1 MLWIGTC
8 CHCITS
14 FRNRGIFRCFFHQL
28 PTAKIFLGDPGQLN
42 GGVLSHGG
50 YPVPMKSQSRRW
62 SRLETYGDWES
73 LIFFWKSPKWER
85 LLSYCCCIH
94 LTTMGPTWWYHKLVG
109 ADWNMAGLWLY
120 IYCIYIHIYIYIG
133 NNHIFQL
140 TFRIFGLWLS
150 IQ

>member
-1 MLWIGTC
+1 MLPLHHI
-8 CHCITS
+8 

-73 LIFFWKSPKWER
+73 LIFFWKSQNGRGYSAIAAVSIWPPWDQPGDIISW
-85 LLSYCCCIH
+85 LV
-94 LTTMGPTWWYHKLVG
+94 LTGTWLDYDFIYTV
-109 ADWNMAGLWLY
+109 Y
-120 IYCIYIHIYIYIG
+120 IYIYIYTYIYIYIG